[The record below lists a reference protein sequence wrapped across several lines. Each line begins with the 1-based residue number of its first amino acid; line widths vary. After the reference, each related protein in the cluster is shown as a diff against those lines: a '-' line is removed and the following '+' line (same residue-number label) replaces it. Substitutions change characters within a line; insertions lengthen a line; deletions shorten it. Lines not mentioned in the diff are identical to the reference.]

1 MIQIEIDRA
10 QHGSSMNI
18 LSGTAPDLRTAHSW
32 LSQAINPGGATF
44 KQRTETSLVYESTY
58 NGAVDTHTYT
68 GPAAAIEELAALVD
82 APRVAA

>member
-10 QHGSSMNI
+10 QHGTSMNI

-32 LSQAINPGGATF
+32 LSNAISPGGASF
-44 KQRTETSLVYESTY
+44 KERTPTSLVYESTFH
-58 NGAVDTHTYT
+58 GAVDTHTYS
-68 GPAAAIEELAALVD
+68 GPAAAIDELAALVD